1 MRLTMKIKT
10 LLITASLTALIAGC
24 QTHRR
29 TPGEQILMSAPRGP
43 GADSAV
49 ASTAPAPAP
58 TDTSATAP
66 APGTPAAPVTPEP
79 APVAVTPPTP
89 SPATTPASTAPAD
102 RGARVYV
109 AADAD
114 DAARFRN
121 WPVVVNQYANGDVLA
136 GPTYRIIAPPPRSDR
151 WDDVYAVD
159 FFQTALTFPQ
169 MVATPF
175 WMLVTP
181 PFTPVAYHGEQY
193 PPSYTVDDPLPYY
206 ENEKVPGMIQMKRD
220 K

>member
-1 MRLTMKIKT
+1 MMKIKT
-10 LLITASLTALIAGC
+10 LLVTASIAGLIAGC
-24 QTHRR
+24 QTHHH

-43 GADSAV
+43 ATETTV

-58 TDTSATAP
+58 TDTTA
-66 APGTPAAPVTPEP
+66 AAPVTPVAPTAPETPVTP
-79 APVAVTPPTP
+79 APVVVVTPAATG
-89 SPATTPASTAPAD
+89 PATTPASTAPAD
-102 RGARVYV
+102 RGPWVYA

-114 DAARFRN
+114 DATRFRN
-121 WPVVVNQYANGDVLA
+121 WPISVNQYANGDVLA

-169 MVATPF
+169 MVATPI
-175 WMLVTP
+175 WMFVTP
-181 PFTPVAYHGEQY
+181 PWTPVVYHGEQY
-193 PPSYTVDDPLPYY
+193 PSSYTVDDPLPYY

>member
-1 MRLTMKIKT
+1 
-10 LLITASLTALIAGC
+10 
-24 QTHRR
+24 
-29 TPGEQILMSAPRGP
+29 
-43 GADSAV
+43 V
-49 ASTAPAPAP
+49 
-58 TDTSATAP
+58 
-66 APGTPAAPVTPEP
+66 TPAAPETPATP
-79 APVAVTPPTP
+79 PSVAVTPA
-89 SPATTPASTAPAD
+89 PATTPVSTAPVD
-102 RGARVYV
+102 RGPRIYV

-121 WPVVVNQYANGDVLA
+121 WPVVVNQYANGDTLA

-169 MVATPF
+169 MVGTPI
-175 WMLVTP
+175 WMLFTP
-181 PFTPVAYHGEQY
+181 PWTPAVYHGEQN
-193 PPSYTVDDPLPYY
+193 PSSYTVDDTLPYY

>member
-1 MRLTMKIKT
+1 MKMKT
-10 LLITASLTALIAGC
+10 LLVTTSLAVLIAGC
-24 QTHRR
+24 QTHRH

-43 GADSAV
+43 ATDTTV
-49 ASTAPAPAP
+49 ASTAAPTPAP
-58 TDTSATAP
+58 TDTSAAP
-66 APGTPAAPVTPEP
+66 VPPVTPAAPETAAPTPVVVAPVTP
-79 APVAVTPPTP
+79 A
-89 SPATTPASTAPAD
+89 PATTPASTAPAD
-102 RGARVYV
+102 RGPRVYV

-159 FFQTALTFPQ
+159 LFQTALTFPQ
-169 MVATPF
+169 MVATPV
-175 WMLVTP
+175 WMLFTP
-181 PFTPVAYHGEQY
+181 PWTPVVYHGEQY
-193 PPSYTVDDPLPYY
+193 PSSYTVDDPLPYY
-206 ENEKVPGMIQMKRD
+206 ENEKVPGMLQMKRD